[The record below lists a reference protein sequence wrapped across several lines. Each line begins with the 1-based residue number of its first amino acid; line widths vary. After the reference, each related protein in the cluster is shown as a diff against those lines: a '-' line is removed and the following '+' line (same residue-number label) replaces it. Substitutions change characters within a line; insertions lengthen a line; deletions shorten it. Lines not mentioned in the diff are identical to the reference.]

1 MEVEVDDTLTK
12 QTDAEFE
19 NEKFAKSLG
28 GRPKKLFKNL
38 TSTTA
43 KHDRLRPIL
52 NNCLRYCEEEELPFD
67 EFLGEL
73 GKYYY
78 NSIGGDFKK
87 AKLFGKI
94 AEGSNPL
101 EKHTMSV
108 PRSLAFKDFAGLGQK
123 PYDDVRKM
131 LNPVLELGRFIIIII
146 SLQSKLI
153 PIKITFI

>member
-1 MEVEVDDTLTK
+1 M
-12 QTDAEFE
+12 
-19 NEKFAKSLG
+19 
-28 GRPKKLFKNL
+28 

-52 NNCLRYCEEEELPFD
+52 NNCLLFCEEEELPFD
-67 EFLGEL
+67 EFLGQL

-78 NSIGGDFKK
+78 NSIGDDFKK

-94 AEGSNPL
+94 AEGANPL
-101 EKHTMSV
+101 EKHSMSV

-131 LNPVLELGRFIIIII
+131 LNPVLELGRFKIII
-146 SLQSKLI
+146 SFHYNQN
-153 PIKITFI
+153 